1 MNVHC
6 LWYFIILTL
15 AMSASPKSSQTAE
28 TAPLTVETLRLRNQV
43 RPLTHPEEGTA
54 IGALSA
60 GVYGY
65 TCAPGFDEVPVFS
78 KRTYHSFEVHK
89 ASDGAEYLMGF
100 VTTPE
105 AKDLELR
112 KQGVAIRLFPE
123 PWENSQSLVSVPA
136 LQILAPKRLPP
147 REDGNPFLFTI
158 A

>member
-1 MNVHC
+1 
-6 LWYFIILTL
+6 
-15 AMSASPKSSQTAE
+15 MSTAKPV
-28 TAPLTVETLRLRNQV
+28 PLTIETLRSQHQV
-43 RPLTHPEEGTA
+43 RSLTRQEEGTA

-89 ASDGAEYLMGF
+89 ASDAVEYLIGF
-100 VTTPE
+100 VTPEE

-112 KQGVAIRLFPE
+112 KQGTAIRLFPE
-123 PWENSQSLVSVPA
+123 SWDNSQCLVSVPV

>member
-1 MNVHC
+1 
-6 LWYFIILTL
+6 
-15 AMSASPKSSQTAE
+15 MSTAE
-28 TAPLTVETLRLRNQV
+28 ATPLTIDTLRLQHRV
-43 RPLTHPEEGTA
+43 RPLTPQEEGTA
-54 IGALSA
+54 IGVLSA

-89 ASDGAEYLMGF
+89 ASDGAEYLIGF
-100 VTTPE
+100 VTPE
-105 AKDLELR
+105 EATGLELR
-112 KQGVAIRLFPE
+112 KQGAAIRLFPE
-123 PWENSQSLVSVPA
+123 AWENSQCLASVPV